1 MSSAAHAPAASS
13 SGRAQRGGGGRF
25 RSDPTPPARL
35 VLRPDALSGI
45 LEPEEPMPVTVKIP
59 APLRP
64 LTQGQAE
71 VALENAPTVKA
82 AVEELARRYPGLR
95 ERLLDD
101 KGALRRYVNIFRN
114 DEDIRHGKMLDTSLG
129 AEDKLTIV
137 PAIAGG

>member
-1 MSSAAHAPAASS
+1 
-13 SGRAQRGGGGRF
+13 
-25 RSDPTPPARL
+25 
-35 VLRPDALSGI
+35 
-45 LEPEEPMPVTVKIP
+45 
-59 APLRP
+59 
-64 LTQGQAE
+64 
-71 VALENAPTVKA
+71 APTVKA
-82 AVEELARRYPGLR
+82 AVEELSRRYPGLR

>member
-1 MSSAAHAPAASS
+1 
-13 SGRAQRGGGGRF
+13 
-25 RSDPTPPARL
+25 
-35 VLRPDALSGI
+35 
-45 LEPEEPMPVTVKIP
+45 MPVTVKIP

-71 VALENAPTVKA
+71 VLVENAPTVKA
-82 AVEELARRYPGLR
+82 AVEELSRRYPGLR

-129 AEDKLTIV
+129 EEDKLTIV

>member
-1 MSSAAHAPAASS
+1 
-13 SGRAQRGGGGRF
+13 
-25 RSDPTPPARL
+25 
-35 VLRPDALSGI
+35 
-45 LEPEEPMPVTVKIP
+45 MPVTVKIP

-71 VALENAPTVKA
+71 VLLENAPTVKA

-114 DEDIRHGKMLDTSLG
+114 DEDIRHGKMLDTLLG

>member
-1 MSSAAHAPAASS
+1 
-13 SGRAQRGGGGRF
+13 
-25 RSDPTPPARL
+25 
-35 VLRPDALSGI
+35 
-45 LEPEEPMPVTVKIP
+45 MPVTVKIP

-71 VALENAPTVKA
+71 VLIENAPTVKA
-82 AVEELARRYPGLR
+82 AVEELSRKYPGLR